1 MPAFTLRELAT
12 HLGVELEGDASL
24 LLRGVQGLD
33 EAGPGELSFLA
44 NTRYRERLPHTRAG
58 AVLLR
63 PEDRPLCPASTACL
77 ISPEPYLA
85 FARAMQLFHP
95 PALPEGWGVHASCVI
110 APGARIHPETWLGP
124 GVVVEEDVEIGA
136 GSRLLGRTTLHRGVR
151 LGRDCLVH
159 SGCTLREHSV
169 LGDRVLLQ
177 NGVVVGSEGFGF
189 APLPEGG
196 SLKIPQAGRVVIEDD
211 VEVGANTCLDR
222 GTMGDT
228 IIRRG
233 ARLDNLI
240 QIAHNVEVG
249 PGTLMAAQCGVAGST
264 RIGANCRI
272 GGASAITGHAVVG
285 DRVQIGGG
293 SGVTGSVPDD
303 RIYAGFPARPH
314 REFLQQ
320 QAALARLPRLQE
332 QVRQLEQALNA
343 ALERLHALEATLDPS
358 TTPDEE
364 DPA

>member
-1 MPAFTLRELAT
+1 MPSFTLQDLAT
-12 HLGVELEGDASL
+12 RLALGLEGDAS
-24 LLRGVQGLD
+24 RVVHGVKGLD
-33 EAGPGELSFLA
+33 EAGPGDLSFLA
-44 NTRYRERLPHTRAG
+44 NARYRDRVPGTRAG
-58 AVLLR
+58 VLILR
-63 PEDRPLCPASTACL
+63 EEDRGICPQGTACL

-95 PALPEGWGVHASCVI
+95 PALPEGWGIHSSCVVSPTARVHAD
-110 APGARIHPETWLGP
+110 TWLGP
-124 GVVVEEDVEIGA
+124 GVVVEDDVEIGA
-136 GSRLLGRTTLHRGVR
+136 GCRLLGRSTVHRGVR
-151 LGRDCLVH
+151 MGRDCLIH

-196 SLKIPQAGRVVIEDD
+196 SLKIPQAGRVIIEDD

-228 IIRRG
+228 ILRRG

-249 PGTLMAAQCGVAGST
+249 EGTLMAAQCGVAGST
-264 RIGANCRI
+264 RIGAQCRI
-272 GGASAITGHAVVG
+272 GGASAITGHAHIG

-303 RIYAGFPARPH
+303 RTYAGFPARPH

-320 QAALARLPRLQE
+320 QAALARLPELQNR
-332 QVRQLEQALNA
+332 VRQLER
-343 ALERLHALEATLDPS
+343 ALELSLTRLQALEAALGHS
-358 TTPDEE
+358 TTPEEE
-364 DPA
+364 DLA